1 MAFTQPFAI
10 LRAAHAKTWWRFE
23 RPVAVLIAENVPD
36 VLARL
41 RQAEAMVCGEGL
53 YAVGFIA
60 YEAAPA
66 FDPALSVVP
75 PAVGLPLVWLG
86 LFPPPAA
93 CRELPAAEADFFL
106 EDWQPSVSPV
116 RYADAIRQIK
126 AQIAL
131 GNTYQVNY
139 TLRLRARCSGEPLAL
154 FGRMWQAQPTPY
166 AAYLETDSF
175 AVCSA
180 SPELFFAYDE
190 GRVTA
195 RPMKGTAPRG
205 RTLAED
211 EAQAQA
217 LRTSAKNRAEN
228 VMIVDM
234 IRNDLGRVA
243 TLGSVQVPHLF
254 TTERYPTL
262 WQMTSTVTATTQV
275 GVTDLFRALFPCAS
289 ITGAPKVSTMR
300 IIAALEGEPRGI
312 YTGAIGYLAPT
323 TPGHCRAR
331 FSVAIRTVAV
341 DKVAGRAEYGVGS
354 GIVWDA
360 ETEAEYDECLLKAR
374 LLTAAPP
381 FALLESLLWTPER
394 GYWLLAGHLQRLSEA
409 ATYFAVPLSDA
420 AVQNA
425 LTELAA
431 SLPSQPHKVRLL
443 VARDGAVQVEA
454 APLAPPAARPLRVT
468 LAAEPVDPADPFL
481 YHKTTHRRLYEQA
494 LAARPG
500 YDRKSIW
507 NPRGELT
514 ESTRA
519 NLIVQLEGRLYTPP
533 VACGLLPGVLR
544 ATLLAAGVLHE
555 RVLTPA
561 DLARSEGIWL
571 INSVRGWMP
580 AEVEGYVGGI
590 PPQHAQ
596 PRVGVFRI
604 L

>member
-1 MAFTQPFAI
+1 MTLSPPFAI
-10 LRAAHAKTWWRFE
+10 LRAETAKAWWRFAQ
-23 RPVAVLIAENVPD
+23 PVAVLVAYRVEE
-36 VLARL
+36 VLSRL
-41 RQAEAMVCGEGL
+41 RQAEALVCDRGL

-66 FDPALSVVP
+66 FDPALTVVSP
-75 PAVGLPLVWLG
+75 SAGLPLVWLG
-86 LFPPPAA
+86 LFPPPDVGE
-93 CRELPAAEADFFL
+93 ELPSAEEDFILDDWEPSVTPDRYAEA
-106 EDWQPSVSPV
+106 
-116 RYADAIRQIK
+116 IGQIK
-126 AQIAL
+126 NQIAL

-139 TLRLRARCSGEPLAL
+139 TLRLRAPCRGDPLAL
-154 FGRMWQAQPTPY
+154 FRRLWQAQPTPY
-166 AAYLETDSF
+166 AAYLETADF

-180 SPELFFAYDE
+180 SPELFFRYED

-217 LRTSAKNRAEN
+217 LRTSPKNRAEN

-262 WQMTSTVTATTQV
+262 WQMTSTVTATTRV
-275 GVTDLFRALFPCAS
+275 GVTDLLRALFPCAS

-300 IIAALEGEPRGI
+300 LIAALEGEPRGV

-323 TPGHCRAR
+323 AEGRCRAR
-331 FSVAIRTVAV
+331 FSVAIRTVVV
-341 DKVAGRAEYGVGS
+341 DKVVGRAEYGVGS

-360 ETEAEYDECLLKAR
+360 ETGDEYAECLLKAR
-374 LLTAAPP
+374 LLTVAPP
-381 FALLESLLWTPER
+381 AFALLESLLWTPEG

-409 ATYFAVPLSDA
+409 ATYFAVPFSNA
-420 AVQNA
+420 AAQNA
-425 LTELAA
+425 LTALAA
-431 SLPSQPHKVRLL
+431 SLPPRPHKVRLL

-454 APLAPPAARPLRVT
+454 APLDAPSLRPLRVA

-500 YDRKSIW
+500 YDDVLLW

-519 NLIVQLEGRLYTPP
+519 NLVVQLDGRLYTPP
-533 VACGLLPGVLR
+533 VTCGLLPGVLR
-544 ATLLAAGVLHE
+544 AALLAAGVLHE

-561 DLARSEGIWL
+561 DLARSEGVWL

-580 AEVEGYVGGI
+580 VAVEGCLCGA
-590 PPQHAQ
+590 AQ
-596 PRVGVFRI
+596 APAGATP
-604 L
+604 